1 MGLLILRCFYIL
13 IASGIGVMA
22 IRSAAGNSLLGE
34 YPISSFFGIL
44 GISILLIGADII
56 IPRKR
61 VDWFSAVYFGTLVGL
76 ILTYALGIAIE
87 PLFPLNETG
96 PNLMKQIVM
105 AILAVNVCYLCI
117 SFLLQTRSD
126 FRFVIPYVEFQKNLK
141 GNKPFILDT
150 SVIID
155 GRIADV
161 VDTLIIDNRLII
173 PAFVVGEL
181 QRIADSSDR
190 SRRTRGRRGLD
201 ILNRLQSMKDIDV
214 QLDETDLLEMK
225 GQPVDMKLVI
235 LAKQLEGKLVTNDYN
250 LNKVAR
256 VQGVEVINLNDL
268 ANAMKPVFLP
278 GERLEVDVIKI
289 GEEIGQGIGYLDD
302 GTMVVIE
309 GGRNHIAER
318 IAVTVT
324 SVLQNSAG
332 RMIFGRFEHTTKK
345 LAESSVP
352 LDNLVTTNPGTKRM
366 NN

>member
-22 IRSAAGNSLLGE
+22 IRSDVMPV
-34 YPISSFFGIL
+34 PIAEHPVVSFFGIL
-44 GISILLIGADII
+44 GISILLIGADIL

-61 VDWFSAVYFGTLVGL
+61 VEWISAVYFGIIIGL
-76 ILTYALGIAIE
+76 ILTYALNIAIV
-87 PLFPLNETG
+87 PLFSDADGVTS
-96 PNLMKQIVM
+96 M
-105 AILAVNVCYLCI
+105 AQKGITVILATNICYLCI
-117 SFLLQTRSD
+117 SFLLQTRND
-126 FRFVIPYVEFQKNLK
+126 FRFVIPYVEFQKNVK
-141 GNKPFILDT
+141 GNRPFILDT

-173 PAFVVGEL
+173 PAFVVVEL

-201 ILNRLQSMKDIDV
+201 VLNRLQTMKDLDV
-214 QLDETDLLEMK
+214 QLDETDLIEMK
-225 GQPVDMKLVI
+225 GQPVDMKLVL
-235 LAKQLEGKLVTNDYN
+235 LAKHMEGKLVTNDYN

-256 VQGVEVINLNDL
+256 VQGVDVVNLNDL

-278 GERLEVDVIKI
+278 GERLEVDVIKT

-345 LAESSVP
+345 LAGNSVS
-352 LDNLVTTNPGTKRM
+352 LSDLTTTNPGTKRM
-366 NN
+366 H